1 MKGEFLIAGLIR
13 YLSAIAALLLLIS
26 AASCTGSS
34 GTPAESSV
42 GLAPAFASYQLPT
55 PVQLRNISGL
65 LESGSFK
72 FGMEFQTEWP
82 RFGAEPAEVG
92 SSLFMSN
99 GGAEPV
105 TRYCFAGYSLGV
117 PLGDFDNTLRLEKPA
132 SWEAGTFWVG
142 LANFSANRWDWQ
154 VVDGYAAV
162 VDPARHLED
171 NTAFVYLVY
180 TGDGV
185 QEIESIR
192 LGALAPPFVRN
203 VSPSI
208 GTAGAD
214 VVFGARLLESDKFAD
229 QPYYADQWHWEFGSA
244 ASPAVSYSE
253 NPQVTL
259 APPGD
264 YVCRL
269 TATNPAGT
277 VEHQFHLVAI
287 PRKETATV
295 GERVR
300 VRIVTGEL
308 SPYEPLS
315 SLSGVGVSV
324 PEGAAYVP
332 GSFNVGSIGGDAY
345 NTDGLWS
352 VMNPPISDFLV
363 VPDDWF
369 DAIPTDVPGQL
380 LLPFSVAPIQGRD
393 ITAPGVLFNFE
404 LVFDSPGVYPL
415 GFVDV
420 YQGERTHFTEES
432 GRRNYWYD
440 ISNDH
445 AGYANTVTVTE

>member
-1 MKGEFLIAGLIR
+1 M
-13 YLSAIAALLLLIS
+13 LLLVS

-34 GTPAESSV
+34 GTPAESPAR
-42 GLAPAFASYQLPT
+42 LAPAFGSYPLPA
-55 PVQLRNISGL
+55 PAQLRDTSGL
-65 LESGSFK
+65 LESASFK

-99 GGAEPV
+99 GGTEPV
-105 TRYCFAGYSLGV
+105 TRYCFVGYSLSV
-117 PLGDFDNTLRLEKPA
+117 PLGDFDNTLRLEKTA
-132 SWEAGTFWVG
+132 SWEDGTFWVG
-142 LANFSANRWDWQ
+142 LANFSADRWDWQ
-154 VVDGYAAV
+154 VVDGVAAV
-162 VDPARHLED
+162 VDPARHLQD

-192 LGALAPPFVRN
+192 LGALAPPFIRN

-208 GTAGAD
+208 GTAGAG
-214 VVFGARLLESDKFAD
+214 VVFSARLLESDEFDD
-229 QPYYADQWHWEFGSA
+229 QPYYADQWQWVFGSA
-244 ASPAVSYSE
+244 ASPAESYSE

-259 APPGD
+259 ATVGD

-277 VEHQFHLVAI
+277 VEHEFHLVVRPPGQYAPATLYAI
-287 PRKETATV
+287 PRQETATV
-295 GERVR
+295 GEHVK

-308 SPYEPLS
+308 SPYEPLC

-369 DAIPTDVPGQL
+369 DASPTDVPGQL

-445 AGYANTVTVTE
+445 SGHASTVTVTE